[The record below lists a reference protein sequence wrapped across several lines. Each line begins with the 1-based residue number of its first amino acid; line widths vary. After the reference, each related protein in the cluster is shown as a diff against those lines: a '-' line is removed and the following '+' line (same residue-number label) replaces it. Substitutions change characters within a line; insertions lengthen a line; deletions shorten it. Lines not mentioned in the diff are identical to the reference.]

1 MKADDSR
8 QVNTG
13 EEESGQNSEG
23 ALHGAEADVTTR
35 KRTKAEWERESGLM
49 DVVCERGNLM
59 HAYQRVLKNKGAAG
73 VDGIGI
79 AEFKEHLKQHWP
91 TIKAKL
97 LAGEY
102 MPAPVRRVD
111 IPKPQGGVRTLG
123 IPTLTDRLIQQA
135 LHQVLS
141 PIFEAE
147 FSESSYGFR
156 PGRNAHQA
164 VKAAKQ
170 YVAEGRRIVVDMD
183 LEKFFDRVNHD
194 LLMQKLSTKIEDGR
208 VLRLIRRYL
217 EAGMMAD
224 GMVSPRTE
232 GTPQGGPLSPL
243 LSNILLT
250 ELDRELERRGHTFCR
265 YADDC
270 NIYVK
275 SKEAGERVMVS
286 ITRFLADTLKL
297 TVNAAKSAV
306 ARPWERKFLGYSL
319 TWHKAPK
326 LKIAP
331 TSLKRLEDKIREVLK
346 GARGRSLTK
355 VIDELNPILRG
366 WMAYFK
372 LTETKRVL
380 EKLDG
385 WIRRKLRCILWRQWK
400 RPYTRAKNLMK
411 AGLVEERAFRSAFN
425 QRGPWWNSGASH
437 MNQAFPKSFFDRL
450 GLVSLLDTM
459 RRLQC
464 VQ

>member
-1 MKADDSR
+1 
-8 QVNTG
+8 
-13 EEESGQNSEG
+13 
-23 ALHGAEADVTTR
+23 
-35 KRTKAEWERESGLM
+35 
-49 DVVCERGNLM
+49 
-59 HAYQRVLKNKGAAG
+59 
-73 VDGIGI
+73 
-79 AEFKEHLKQHWP
+79 
-91 TIKAKL
+91 
-97 LAGEY
+97 
-102 MPAPVRRVD
+102 MPQAVRRVD

-123 IPTLTDRLIQQA
+123 IPTLTDRMIQQA

-141 PIFEAE
+141 PIFEAD
-147 FSESSYGFR
+147 FSDSSYGFR

-170 YVAEGRRIVVDMD
+170 YVAEGRRIVVGMD

-194 LLMQKLSTKIEDGR
+194 LLMEKLSKKIGEGR

-250 ELDRELERRGHTFCR
+250 ELDRELEHRGHAFCR

-270 NIYVK
+270 NMYVR
-275 SKEAGERVMVS
+275 SQQAGERVMAS

-306 ARPWERKFLGYSL
+306 AHPWERKFLGYSL
-319 TWHKAPK
+319 TRHKSPK

-331 TSLKRLEDKIREVLK
+331 ASLKRLDDKIREVLQ
-346 GARGRSLTK
+346 GARGRSLTT
-355 VIDELNPILRG
+355 VITELTPILRG

-372 LTETKRVL
+372 LTETKRAL
-380 EKLDG
+380 EEMDG
-385 WIRRKLRCILWRQWK
+385 WIRRKLRCILWRQRK
-400 RPYTRAKNLMK
+400 RPFPRAKNLMR
-411 AGLVEERAFRSAFN
+411 AGLTEARAFRSAFT

-437 MNQAFPKSFFDRL
+437 MNQGFPKSFFDRL
-450 GLVSLLDTM
+450 GLVSLLDTL